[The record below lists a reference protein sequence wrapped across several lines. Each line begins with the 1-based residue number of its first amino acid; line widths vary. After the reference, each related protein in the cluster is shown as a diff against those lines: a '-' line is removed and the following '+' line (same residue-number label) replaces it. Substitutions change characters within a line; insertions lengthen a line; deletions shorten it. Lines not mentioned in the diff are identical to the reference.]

1 MEADDPRV
9 SAEFTE
15 RLREEGYDS
24 VYWNG
29 DGRKEWM
36 VLEPTQTKSATDNI
50 GTFDPGNPDI
60 RYSRSGI
67 FTGTAADYANRSRQG
82 GVDDGPSVK
91 KIGTANGVA
100 FGWGLYGSSAKSDAE
115 GFGRNVVE
123 QTFFTNR
130 APGDESHLIDWG
142 KPLSEENRERIL
154 DGLVHRARHSENL
167 KKAIER
173 NLAEEARD
181 FGLDQNEDY
190 VPEEVEGK
198 ADDVLREAIERTI
211 DVQTDRGE
219 SVYKHLAALLTG
231 KTLGEVNNFKN
242 RTEAYKAASEFL
254 RDECDIDGIK
264 YPAEADGAKAGWNYV
279 AFSDE
284 HIRVDHK
291 WTDGQMRYSR
301 SVRPSAPGGR
311 QAAILR
317 GQVSSRRWQRR
328 SYLVRPA
335 WRRWRSV

>member
-1 MEADDPRV
+1 MPEEYNRLVEADDPRV

-36 VLEPTQTKSATDNI
+36 VLEPTQIKSATDNI

-91 KIGTANGVA
+91 KIGTGEGSQVY
-100 FGWGLYGSSAKSDAE
+100 GWGLRGTTIRKNAE
-115 GFGRNVVE
+115 RDSFGKRQKNLYK

-130 APGDESHLIDWG
+130 APGDESHLLDWNG
-142 KPLSEENRERIL
+142 TTTLEQKQWFADEANKEFGGNWIATER
-154 DGLVHRARHSENL
+154 G
-167 KKAIER
+167 
-173 NLAEEARD
+173 
-181 FGLDQNEDY
+181 
-190 VPEEVEGK
+190 
-198 ADDVLREAIERTI
+198 LREGDGPRFDDDKGWKLYNIAKMLVAMNKYTAGRVE
-211 DVQTDRGE
+211 Q
-219 SVYKHLAALLTG
+219 L
-231 KTLGEVNNFKN
+231 
-242 RTEAYKAASEFL
+242 ASEFL
-254 RDECDIDGIK
+254 YRAGIDGV
-264 YPAEADGAKAGWNYV
+264 KAPDIRYGKTSDKDELGNIYV

-291 WTDGQMRYSR
+291 WTDGQMRYSHA
-301 SVRPSAPGGR
+301 VRPSALGDGKQR
-311 QAAILR
+311 YYGAKLEDAAGNVVRIL
-317 GQVSSRRWQRR
+317 
-328 SYLVRPA
+328 
-335 WRRWRSV
+335 